1 MPPPVTPNKK
11 AVVLVSGGLDSA
23 VVLARA
29 IADGFS
35 CHAISFDYGQ
45 RHHCEL
51 SAAARV
57 VRQLGAASHKVIA
70 VDLRSIGGSSLTSE
84 TEVPKD
90 RTDED
95 MTGAMPST
103 YVPARNLVFLSL
115 ATGYAQTLGA
125 LDLYI
130 GVNCIDYSGYPDC
143 RWPFISAFVNAA
155 NYGTGVWDD
164 RDKSTLKRDGY
175 TVHAPLVTL
184 TKAQIIQLGAK
195 LKVDLSITHS
205 CYDPDDSGTACGR
218 CDSCSIRRKGFIEA
232 GIADPTRY
240 QSVPS

>member
-1 MPPPVTPNKK
+1 MSHPVKNNKR

-29 IADGFS
+29 VADGFS
-35 CHAISFDYGQ
+35 CYAISFDYGQ
-45 RHHCEL
+45 RHRCEL
-51 SAAARV
+51 NAAARV
-57 VRQLGAASHKVIA
+57 VRHVGAAEHKVIA
-70 VDLRSIGGSSLTSE
+70 VDLRSIGGSSLTADID
-84 TEVPKD
+84 VPKD
-90 RTDED
+90 RSDEEIS
-95 MTGAMPST
+95 GAVPST

-115 ATGYAQTLGA
+115 AAGYAQTLGA
-125 LDLYI
+125 WDLYI
-130 GVNCIDYSGYPDC
+130 GVNCVDYSGYPDC

-155 NYGTGVWDD
+155 NYGTGAWDD
-164 RDKSTLKRDGY
+164 RRTLKGDGF

-205 CYDPDDSGTACGR
+205 CYDPDESGTACGR

>member
-1 MPPPVTPNKK
+1 MPRTAPPSKK

-29 IADGFS
+29 TADGFS

-45 RHHCEL
+45 RHRCEL
-51 SAAARV
+51 NAAARV
-57 VRQLGAASHKVIA
+57 VRHLGAADHKTIA

-90 RTDED
+90 RTDEEIG
-95 MTGAMPST
+95 GAMPST

-125 LDLYI
+125 RDIYI
-130 GVNCIDYSGYPDC
+130 GVNSVDYSGYPDC
-143 RWPFISAFVNAA
+143 RWPFIDAFINAA

-164 RDKSTLKRDGY
+164 RDKRSLKHIGF

-184 TKAQIIQLGAK
+184 TKAQIIKLGAK

-205 CYDPDDSGTACGR
+205 CYDPDDRGTACGR
-218 CDSCSIRRKGFIEA
+218 CDSCSIRRKGFLEA

>member
-1 MPPPVTPNKK
+1 MSGSQQHNKI

-23 VVLARA
+23 VVLAKA
-29 IADGFS
+29 SADGFT

-45 RHHCEL
+45 RHRCEL
-51 SAAARV
+51 DAAAKV
-57 VRQLGAASHKVIA
+57 VRHLKAADHKTIA

-90 RTDED
+90 RTDAEID
-95 MTGAMPST
+95 GAMPST
-103 YVPARNLVFLSL
+103 YVPARNLIFLSL

-125 LDLYI
+125 WDIFI
-130 GVNCIDYSGYPDC
+130 GVNSVDYSGYPDC
-143 RWPFISAFVNAA
+143 RWPFISAFINAA
-155 NYGTGVWDD
+155 NYGTGAWDD
-164 RDKSTLKRDGY
+164 RDRKTLKHIGY

-184 TKAQIIQLGAK
+184 TKAQIIKLGAK

-205 CYDPDDSGTACGR
+205 CYDPDGRGTACGR
-218 CDSCSIRRKGFIEA
+218 CDSCSIRRKGFLEA